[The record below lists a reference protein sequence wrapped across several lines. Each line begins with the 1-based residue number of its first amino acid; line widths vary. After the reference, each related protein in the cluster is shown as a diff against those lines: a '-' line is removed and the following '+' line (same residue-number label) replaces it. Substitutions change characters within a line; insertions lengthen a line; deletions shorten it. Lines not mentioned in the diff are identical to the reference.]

1 LTVIVGAFINW
12 GFSGVT
18 LDTLLLKVRKK
29 DKWIVLFDYFRSD
42 IEAGPSGLAM
52 ISLQKQDSLLVF
64 EYNGELKGFWWS
76 RIREILEK
84 NLHRIETRWSEKW
97 RCSGSLLMN
106 RHITTNF

>member
-1 LTVIVGAFINW
+1 MISIFDSNCGGIHKL

-64 EYNGELKGFWWS
+64 LN
-76 RIREILEK
+76 IM
-84 NLHRIETRWSEKW
+84 
-97 RCSGSLLMN
+97 GS
-106 RHITTNF
+106 